1 MISPEAETSTKQN
14 ETLSSGG
21 NSSLYRAGWLDIWAL
36 GITIVIGGQYFA
48 WNAGLSAGFGSFA
61 LCLLFIG
68 TAYICLIL
76 STSEI
81 TSGLPFAGGAY
92 GLARCS
98 LGFYVGY
105 LIGCCEALEYIIYVS
120 ISVISFGQMICQ
132 LCSFSSTYLPLIW
145 FLFYVVALFI
155 QISGGKV
162 FWYSSF
168 VLALVSLLIVLIFC
182 FGNLGSVNFD
192 VYTPLH
198 EHGSINTYNNMFH
211 GGMFEWMNVLPL
223 AAW

>member
-1 MISPEAETSTKQN
+1 MIAPEATSEIPVVAPEHTKQ
-14 ETLSSGG
+14 SV
-21 NSSLYRAGWLDIWAL
+21 YHVGWLDIWAL
-36 GITIVIGGQYFA
+36 GITIVIGGQYFG
-48 WNAGLSAGFGSFA
+48 WNVGLSAGFGSFA
-61 LCLLFIG
+61 ICVVLIG
-68 TAYICLIL
+68 TAYISLIL

-105 LIGCCEALEYIIYVS
+105 IIGCCEALEYIIYVATS
-120 ISVISFGQMICQ
+120 AISFGQIICE
-132 LCSFSSTYLPLIW
+132 LCNLDLSYQPLIW
-145 FLFYVVALFI
+145 FLFYVVSLFV
-155 QISGGKV
+155 QISGGKI

-168 VLALVSLLIVLIFC
+168 VLAIVSFVIVLIFC
-182 FGNLGSVNFD
+182 FGSLGNVSFD
-192 VYTPLH
+192 HYAPLH

-211 GGMFEWMNVLPL
+211 GGMFHWMKVLPL